1 MRPIKLTMQA
11 FGSYGQKTEI
21 DFSGLR
27 QNLFLITG
35 DTGAGKTTIFDAIV
49 FALYGEA
56 SSGSNKKD
64 GAELQSQ
71 YGSGGLQPYV
81 ELEFEENGSTGM
93 ELYTV
98 RRSPRHV
105 RPKKRGIGMMEVSG
119 TVSLLMPDGTEY
131 PQKEADRKLEEL
143 LGLTKGQ
150 FMQVAMIAQGEFM
163 ELLRARSDEKKII
176 FRKLFQTEFY
186 QNLTEKLAGKRREKQ
201 GEIGRIRTIC
211 QTEAAHITLPE
222 NYERAEELEQRKS
235 RILTADRLS
244 ITDLESLMEELEL
257 LCTTLSSRQ
266 KELEE
271 RGTEASGKRDAD
283 REAVL
288 HGKNQLRYFQQ
299 KAQAEKVLAEYQK
312 NETTRQEQTRRI
324 SQIRQASEIR
334 QVYLQ
339 WQEAVQRRKEIET
352 ALRRQQEKLPGLEQD
367 RKRAGEAEA
376 QAEAAFQ
383 QAVEQHS
390 RITQKVEKGLEVLKR
405 RGQAQTELETAEKQV
420 QKLEKSFDEKQ
431 EYLESLAEQQE
442 IWKKEEE
449 TLRNVDTQVALWTV
463 QTEEADGITD
473 SLKKIK
479 RLEKEWKTAR
489 KKKTESQNTYENSRR
504 NFLLCNAEYLKQ
516 QTAFLDAQAGL
527 LAREKLKP
535 GQPCPVC
542 GSLTHPAP
550 CRDQKIE
557 DILTREELEALQQE
571 VHELQ
576 KAQEKSA
583 SQAEVCKELEEEKKQ
598 VLQQEQE
605 SLWMR
610 MEKSMLTPP
619 ENMDLE
625 KAELYLTDW
634 KAELEKTGEDLR
646 KKQKRWKLLK
656 DQLEESMCQKQISE
670 KQLLQIREQLA
681 KQKAER
687 KGCRVRLEEL
697 KQESTYATEEAARQQ
712 LETSDVQK
720 KEKETAFRSAR
731 KLAQEAEAS
740 QKQARVLVEQY
751 EQNLPK
757 RSAEE
762 QEKAQGYQDLLKE
775 RGIREEEWKLV
786 AQQYTLAEAE
796 EMQQQLNHE
805 KAAADTARQLKE
817 AAEKEIQDVKLP
829 DLELLEQQRMQSEE
843 QLNKVRS
850 ELEQCRNLNQTNRRA
865 WENLKANQENR
876 GKVVED
882 YARIDRLY
890 QLLSGNVTGA
900 RMDIETFV
908 QRYYLEHILIAAN
921 RRFREMSG
929 GQYELRM
936 YQLDKAGEGK
946 NHGLDLMVYS
956 TVTGK
961 EREVRTLSGGESFMA
976 ALSLA
981 LGMADQIQQS
991 CASIHLD
998 MMFIDEG
1005 FGSLDEHSRNQAVR
1019 VLKRMA
1025 GGSKLI
1031 GMISHVTELKQEV
1044 EEQLVVTKDREGS
1057 RAVWSGR

>member
-11 FGSYGQKTEI
+11 FGSYGKKTEL

-64 GAELQSQ
+64 GMELQSQ
-71 YGSGGLQPYV
+71 FGSDTLEPYV
-81 ELEFEENGSTGM
+81 ELEFEEAGSVGM
-93 ELYTV
+93 ANYTV

-105 RPKKRGIGMMEVSG
+105 RPKKRGTGVVEVAGSV
-119 TVSLLMPDGTEY
+119 TLLMPDGTEY

-186 QNLTEKLAGKRREKQ
+186 QKLTEKLAGKRKEKQ
-201 GEIGRIRTIC
+201 GEMGRIRTIC

-222 NYERAEELEQRKS
+222 DYERAEDLEQRKA
-235 RILTADRLS
+235 RILAADRLAV
-244 ITDLESLMEELEL
+244 TDLESLMEELEL
-257 LCTTLSSRQ
+257 LCADLNLRQ

-271 RGTEASGKRDAD
+271 RSAEASQKRDAD

-288 HGKNQLRYFQQ
+288 HGKNQIRYFQQ
-299 KAQAEKVLAEYQK
+299 KDRAEKVLAEYQASEK
-312 NETTRQEQTRRI
+312 ARQEQTRRI
-324 SQIRQASEIR
+324 HQIRQAGEIR

-339 WQEAVQRRKEIET
+339 WQEAVQRRKETET
-352 ALRRQQEKLPGLEQD
+352 ALRRQQEKLPDLEKN
-367 RKRAGEAEA
+367 RKQALETEA
-376 QAEAAFQ
+376 QAEADYQ

-390 RITQKVEKGLEVLKR
+390 KVSQKVEKGLEVLKR
-405 RGQAQTELETAEKQV
+405 RSQAETELEKARKQV
-420 QKLEKSFDEKQ
+420 QQLEKNLGEKQ
-431 EYLESLAEQQE
+431 EYLEWLEKQQK

-449 TLRNVDTQVALWTV
+449 SLQNMDTQAAFWTAQSEEAEGITENLKKVKQLGTEWETAQKKKAEAQRSYENIRKDFLLRNT
-463 QTEEADGITD
+463 
-473 SLKKIK
+473 
-479 RLEKEWKTAR
+479 
-489 KKKTESQNTYENSRR
+489 
-504 NFLLCNAEYLKQ
+504 EYLKQ

-550 CRDQKIE
+550 CQDQNIE
-557 DILTREELEALQQE
+557 NILTREELEALQQE

-583 SQAEVCKELEEEKKQ
+583 SQAEVCKKLEEEKGQ

-605 SLWMR
+605 TLWIRMR
-610 MEKSMLTPP
+610 KSIFTLP
-619 ENMDLE
+619 ENIDLE
-625 KAELYLTDW
+625 KAERYLTDW
-634 KAELEKTGEDLR
+634 KTELKKAGEELQ
-646 KKQKRWKLLK
+646 KKQARWGLLK
-656 DQLEESMCQKQISE
+656 KQLEESLHQKQVSE
-670 KQLLQIREQLA
+670 KQLLQIRDQLTE
-681 KQKAER
+681 QKAEQE
-687 KGCRVRLEEL
+687 GCRVRLEEL
-697 KQESTYATEEAARQQ
+697 KQDGAYATEEAAKHH
-712 LETSDVQK
+712 LETSNAQK
-720 KEKETAFRSAR
+720 KAKEVAFRSAK

-751 EQNLPK
+751 EQDLPK
-757 RSAEE
+757 RRSEE

-786 AQQYTLAEAE
+786 AQQYTVSDAE
-796 EMQQQLNHE
+796 EMQQQLNHA

-817 AAEKEIQDVKLP
+817 AAEKEIRDGKLP
-829 DLELLEQQRMQSEE
+829 DLELLEQQSRQSEE

-850 ELEQCRNLNQTNRRA
+850 ELEQCMALSQTNQKA
-865 WENLKANQENR
+865 WENLKANQDNR
-876 GKVVED
+876 EKVVED
-882 YARIDRLY
+882 YARTDRLY

-921 RRFREMSG
+921 RRFGEMTG

-936 YQLDKAGEGK
+936 YRLDKAGEGK

-991 CASIHLD
+991 CAAIHLD

-1005 FGSLDEHSRNQAVR
+1005 FGSLDEHSRNQAVK

-1044 EEQLVVTKDREGS
+1044 EEQLVVTKDRDGS
-1057 RAVWSGR
+1057 HAVWNG